1 MPVAKAL
8 VNLQVKTSP
17 ETLNTFEEQFA
28 ASECTTKGQFI
39 EAILE
44 AYLNPPKG
52 KNIEVSKP
60 EDTAAIQNLTNE
72 IGRLKIERD
81 FLKDENARL
90 ESMYTD
96 TNRTAL
102 VLQEEVRTLQAAP
115 VIGENDVLVQLSPL
129 FKLVLKLEAAILK
142 KKTGKD
148 YTTQDILI
156 EAYKE
161 IGITGG
167 RNVPFRQWSAAD
179 YKKVE
184 SALSTPAA
192 Q

>member
-1 MPVAKAL
+1 MAIAKL
-8 VNLQVKTSP
+8 ENLQLKTTP
-17 ETLNTFEEQFA
+17 ETLKLFEEIFEE
-28 ASECTTKGQFI
+28 SGCTTKGQFI

-102 VLQEEVRTLQAAP
+102 ELQEEVRTLQAGP

-129 FKLVLKLEAAILK
+129 LKFVLKLEAASLK

-148 YTTQDILI
+148 YTIQDIFI
-156 EAYKE
+156 QAYHE

-167 RNVPFRQWSAAD
+167 RNIPFRQWSAAD

-184 SALSTPAA
+184 STLNTPVA